1 MATTIN
7 KRVEVHFT
15 IGASITCITA
25 GWGSNE
31 MDQHLDIADV
41 SPPPIIIDNTVMEGV
56 LNKIFNDLLPSNKTA
71 VKKAV
76 CVWMLCLVKFCSKHE
91 VVKVM

>member
-7 KRVEVHFT
+7 KQVEVHFT
-15 IGASITCITA
+15 IGESITCIAA
-25 GWGSNE
+25 GWESNA
-31 MDQHLDIADV
+31 MDQYLDIADA
-41 SPPPIIIDNTVMEGV
+41 SPSLITINNVVMEGV
-56 LNKIFNDLLPSNKTA
+56 LDKMFNDLLPSNKTS

-91 VVKVM
+91 VIKVI